1 MDLGNAASAGNI
13 LSTVI
18 GTDGNVTGGRFRK
31 EVVDDGDN
39 AMEVSDNAGDVGVSD
54 DVSGNG
60 TGDYDSDTS
69 EVLAEKWGDFEYDS
83 DGNDDEMDEGDGSDV
98 TADVVE
104 DDTLDFEVLEE
115 CFEDVRDRLE
125 EELEWAEIYKLKEE
139 IEEEGHIRAYTLMC
153 LEDDSSGDEDDEIK
167 VVFRGGLAIDGG
179 CNTNESPRRE
189 VIEREDEVQL
199 IINTEKAIP
208 EPIEATIESFRFR
221 DNKREKHLE
230 MPKRVDNETLLGYLG
245 GLGLEIMREKEIDSN
260 GSCAY
265 DSILCLLMRLEQY
278 KTLDWTILAM
288 IDLSDPFP
296 LRSLCQML
304 LRISVQGAPWEH
316 IYTAHEAVK
325 GSDDEEN
332 INMNTTVSWRELADG
347 KRWTDHSVLQ
357 RMICHS

>member
-1 MDLGNAASAGNI
+1 MDLGNAAFAGNI
-13 LSTVI
+13 HSTVI
-18 GTDGNVTGGRFRK
+18 GTDGNVTGGRFWK
-31 EVVDDGDN
+31 EVVDDGDK
-39 AMEVSDNAGDVGVSD
+39 AMEVSDNAGDVGVFNDVTGAKDMVVEKNDIEIDVNGD
-54 DVSGNG
+54 D

-69 EVLAEKWGDFEYDS
+69 EALAEKWGDFEYDS

-199 IINTEKAIP
+199 
-208 EPIEATIESFRFR
+208 
-221 DNKREKHLE
+221 
-230 MPKRVDNETLLGYLG
+230 
-245 GLGLEIMREKEIDSN
+245 
-260 GSCAY
+260 
-265 DSILCLLMRLEQY
+265 
-278 KTLDWTILAM
+278 
-288 IDLSDPFP
+288 
-296 LRSLCQML
+296 
-304 LRISVQGAPWEH
+304 
-316 IYTAHEAVK
+316 
-325 GSDDEEN
+325 
-332 INMNTTVSWRELADG
+332 
-347 KRWTDHSVLQ
+347 
-357 RMICHS
+357 